1 MVNHYRLR
9 KNMKMKPI
17 ELQIADLTPQLRRY
31 ARVLMRGDILQA
43 DDLVQDCIERGLQRA
58 SLWQRGSN
66 LRAWLFTIMHNL
78 YVNQVK
84 RQVNGPAFV
93 ALDETERDTQQ
104 RADTDVVVKDIQQA
118 LNNLPADQREIVL
131 FVSIEGMKY
140 QEVARIL
147 DIPEGTVMSR
157 LARAR
162 KQLRASLAGE
172 KQQALRRVK

>member
-1 MVNHYRLR
+1 
-9 KNMKMKPI
+9 MKPI
-17 ELQIADLTPQLRRY
+17 ELQIAELTPQLRRY
-31 ARVLMRGDILQA
+31 ARVLMRGDITRA
-43 DDLVQDCIERGLQRA
+43 DDLVQDCIERGLQRLT
-58 SLWQRGSN
+58 LWQRGSN

-84 RQVNGPAFV
+84 RRANGPDFV
-93 ALDETERDTQQ
+93 GLVDTETDRHQQ
-104 RADTDVVVKDIQQA
+104 AESDVAVNDIQRA

-140 QEVARIL
+140 QEVAKIL

-162 KQLRASLAGE
+162 YQLRASLLGE
-172 KQQALRRVK
+172 RQHSLRRIK

>member
-1 MVNHYRLR
+1 MR
-9 KNMKMKPI
+9 PI

-31 ARVLMRGDILQA
+31 ARVLLRGDLLQA
-43 DDLVQDCIERGLQRA
+43 DDLVQDCIERGLQRLG
-58 SLWQRGSN
+58 LWQRGTD

-84 RQVNGPAFV
+84 RKVNGPNFV
-93 ALDETERDTQQ
+93 ELDETEQDQHNQ
-104 RADTDVVVKDIQQA
+104 ADSDAVVYDIQQA
-118 LNNLPADQREIVL
+118 LNALPADQREIVL

-140 QEVARIL
+140 QDVARIL

-162 KQLRASLAGE
+162 QQLRASLAGE
-172 KQQALRRVK
+172 KIQTLRRVK

>member
-1 MVNHYRLR
+1 
-9 KNMKMKPI
+9 MKPI

-31 ARVLMRGDILQA
+31 ARVLMRGDVLQA
-43 DDLVQDCIERGLQRA
+43 DDLVQDCIERGLRRV

-84 RQVNGPAFV
+84 RQVNGPDFV
-93 ALDETERDTQQ
+93 ELDDNQGGQANRADSDVAVGDIQ
-104 RADTDVVVKDIQQA
+104 RA
-118 LNNLPADQREIVL
+118 LNDLPDDQREIVL

-140 QEVARIL
+140 QEVAKIL

-162 KQLRASLAGE
+162 QQLRTRLAGE
-172 KQQALRRVK
+172 NRQTLRRVK

>member
-1 MVNHYRLR
+1 
-9 KNMKMKPI
+9 MKPI

-31 ARVLMRGDILQA
+31 ARVLMRGDVLQA
-43 DDLVQDCIERGLQRA
+43 DDLVQDCIERGLQRS
-58 SLWQRGSN
+58 SLWQRGTN

-84 RQVNGPAFV
+84 RQANGPNFV
-93 ALDETERDTQQ
+93 ALDETESDRHN
-104 RADTDVVVKDIQQA
+104 RADSDVVINDIQQA
-118 LNNLPADQREIVL
+118 LNDLPADQREILL

-140 QEVARIL
+140 QEVAKIL

-162 KQLRASLAGE
+162 KQLRARLAGE
-172 KQQALRRVK
+172 KIQTLRRVK